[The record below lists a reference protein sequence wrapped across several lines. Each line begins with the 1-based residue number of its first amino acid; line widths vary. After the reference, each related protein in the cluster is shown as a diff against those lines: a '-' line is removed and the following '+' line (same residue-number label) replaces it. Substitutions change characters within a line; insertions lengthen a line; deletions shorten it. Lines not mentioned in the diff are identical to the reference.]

1 MQRVLVSF
9 ACGLILTI
17 VLTGFGLS
25 QDSRE
30 AVCVFIWQACLV
42 QLILHTLDNPIHGG
56 STIAWF
62 SFVFGFP
69 LGVLLGVPIY
79 SLISYGFLTAYARVS
94 KNQRRE

>member
-1 MQRVLVSF
+1 MKRVLVSL

-17 VLTGFGLS
+17 VLTAFGLS

-30 AVCVFIWQACLV
+30 GLCVFVWQACLV
-42 QLILHTLDNPIHGG
+42 QLIVRTPDNPIHEA
-56 STIAWF
+56 SPIDL
-62 SFVFGFP
+62 FGFG

-79 SLISYGFLTAYARVS
+79 SLISYGLFTACARV